1 VRRAVAL
8 LVNSGLRELGL
19 ALGFTLG
26 LTLALAVDDLQ
37 ALCALT
43 AADQIGIQ

>member
-1 VRRAVAL
+1 MAVAL

-26 LTLALAVDDLQ
+26 LTLALAVYDLQ
-37 ALCALT
+37 GLCAL
-43 AADQIGIQ
+43 AVADQISIE